1 MNYEETIEYL
11 FAQLPMFSRIGAA
24 AYKEDISNT
33 VKLLEFVDNPHH
45 HFKSIHIAGTNG
57 KGSTSHMLAAMLQKQ
72 GYKTGLYTS
81 PHINDFRER
90 IRINGQMIEKSFVI
104 EFTEK
109 TKAFS
114 ESLSPSFFELTVAM
128 AFKYFADE
136 KVDIAVVETGMG
148 GRLDST
154 NVLTPLL
161 SVITNIGMD
170 HTAFLGD
177 SIPKIAF
184 EKAGIIKPGIR
195 VVIGEKDPESE
206 PVFREKASKE
216 KSEILFASDTYIVTN
231 VRQENNL
238 IECDITDLVNKHT
251 EHFSLELTGTYQ
263 LKNIRTVLA
272 AEYMLHQLGFP
283 IETENEKFALAHVK
297 QLTVIHGRWDK
308 IGSNP
313 DTYCDVAH
321 NCEGIT
327 EILQHLQKH
336 YPGSKYHFVMGF
348 VKDKD
353 LNKVIGMMPTD
364 ANYYFS
370 NAHIP
375 RALPHHELLELALSA
390 GLSGKSFDDVNDALA
405 SATQSAKEDDVIV
418 VCGSFFILSE
428 LKNAFVGL

>member
-33 VKLLEFVDNPHH
+33 VKLLEYVDNPHH

-136 KVDIAVVETGMG
+136 KVDIAVIETGMG

-184 EKAGIIKPGIR
+184 EKAGIIKPGVP

-206 PVFREKASKE
+206 FVFREKASIE
-216 KSEILFASDTYIVTN
+216 KSEILFASEKYIIMN
-231 VRQENNL
+231 AQQQNDL
-238 IECDITDLVNKHT
+238 IECDVTDSFNKHT
-251 EHFSLELTGTYQ
+251 EHFSLDLTGSYQ

-272 AEYMLHQLGFP
+272 AEHMLHQLGFQ
-283 IETENEKFALAHVK
+283 ITSENEKYALANVK
-297 QLTVIHGRWDK
+297 KLTGIHGRWDK
-308 IGSNP
+308 IGSKP

-321 NCEGIT
+321 NCEGIS
-327 EILQHLQKH
+327 EILQHLNKH
-336 YPGSKYHFVMGF
+336 YPRSKYHFVMGF

-428 LKNAFVGL
+428 LKNALVGL

>member
-1 MNYEETIEYL
+1 MNYEETLEYL

-33 VKLLEFVDNPHH
+33 VKLLEYVDNPHH

-104 EFTEK
+104 DFTEK

-184 EKAGIIKPGIR
+184 EKAGIIKPGIP

-216 KSEILFASDTYIVTN
+216 KSEILFASDKYNVTN
-231 VRQENNL
+231 VLQQNNL
-238 IECDITDLVNKHT
+238 IECDISDLVNRHT
-251 EHFSLELTGTYQ
+251 EHFSLDLTGTYQ

-272 AEYMLHQLGFP
+272 AEYMLQQLGFP
-283 IETENEKFALAHVK
+283 IAAENEKFALAHVK
-297 QLTVIHGRWDK
+297 QLTGIHGRWDK
-308 IGSNP
+308 IGANP

-321 NCEGIT
+321 NCEGIS
-327 EILQHLQKH
+327 EILQHLNKH
-336 YPGSKYHFVMGF
+336 YPRSKYHFVMGF

-375 RALPHHELLELALSA
+375 RALPHHELLELALIA

-405 SATQSAKEDDVIV
+405 FASQSAKEDDVIV